1 MSIQIRPLVAIWLL
15 ASGAQAVAQGPPN
28 VSQVLT
34 WSTLTDKPIQ
44 TPGGLIPRP
53 LFSIYTTATPVVA
66 GSDAFGPVI
75 TNPRNY
81 RIAHSSALSG
91 ALNANIA
98 AALSVVPLS
107 SPTSG
112 VMLKKDPVTGAL
124 LPASSS
130 LGPIFTQ
137 RAETVGKGNIYI
149 GLTQQNYH
157 FSAINGK
164 SLNGLSVLYGGGDPS
179 GIRQGTAATSTAPA
193 TFNVGMD
200 VRLSQNLAFITYG
213 VTNRFDVSVGLSM
226 VHSAVAARAYNGVV
240 YSGSGANFDNKSR
253 CWCVNTI
260 TPGQETLTLPQIGS
274 ASSSKSGFGDMV
286 LRFKGGVFEKS
297 WASLAVGT
305 DLRLPTGDAQNYL
318 GLGTTS
324 VKPFAALSL
333 YSKPMAKGIIFAP
346 HFDVSWQVS
355 GKSTLGGT
363 LQGTSSNFA
372 LSSGGS
378 IPVLTAPFTATKG
391 TLPDIFSWAAGTEIA
406 LNKRNTIV
414 LDVFGNQIGM
424 IHNIQ
429 LLGSRNIAD
438 PAPAL
443 GAGSVAM
450 TSGMT
455 DAGRGSFGQYSG
467 SFGYKMKIAGNLV
480 ASFQAMVRLNSSGLT
495 DRFVPLYGLGYSF

>member
-1 MSIQIRPLVAIWLL
+1 MSIQIRPLVAMWLL
-15 ASGAQAVAQGPPN
+15 ASGAQTVAQGPPN

-44 TPGGLIPRP
+44 TPGGLIPRS

-66 GSDAFGPVI
+66 GSDAFEPVI
-75 TNPRNY
+75 FNPRNY

-149 GLTQQNYH
+149 GFTQQNYH

-213 VTNRFDVSVGLSM
+213 VT
-226 VHSAVAARAYNGVV
+226 
-240 YSGSGANFDNKSR
+240 
-253 CWCVNTI
+253 
-260 TPGQETLTLPQIGS
+260 
-274 ASSSKSGFGDMV
+274 
-286 LRFKGGVFEKS
+286 
-297 WASLAVGT
+297 
-305 DLRLPTGDAQNYL
+305 
-318 GLGTTS
+318 
-324 VKPFAALSL
+324 
-333 YSKPMAKGIIFAP
+333 
-346 HFDVSWQVS
+346 
-355 GKSTLGGT
+355 
-363 LQGTSSNFA
+363 FA
-372 LSSGGS
+372 LTFPSDCPWSTRRWP
-378 IPVLTAPFTATKG
+378 PVLTTALYT
-391 TLPDIFSWAAGTEIA
+391 AAAET
-406 LNKRNTIV
+406 
-414 LDVFGNQIGM
+414 
-424 IHNIQ
+424 
-429 LLGSRNIAD
+429 
-438 PAPAL
+438 
-443 GAGSVAM
+443 
-450 TSGMT
+450 TS
-455 DAGRGSFGQYSG
+455 
-467 SFGYKMKIAGNLV
+467 
-480 ASFQAMVRLNSSGLT
+480 
-495 DRFVPLYGLGYSF
+495 